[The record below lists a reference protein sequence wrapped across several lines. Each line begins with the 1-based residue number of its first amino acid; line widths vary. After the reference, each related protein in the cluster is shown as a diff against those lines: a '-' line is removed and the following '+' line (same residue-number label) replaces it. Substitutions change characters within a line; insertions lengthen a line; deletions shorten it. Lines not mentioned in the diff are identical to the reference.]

1 MALQPRF
8 AVSEPNRIAR
18 SVSELARNITAF
30 ARRGGMTLKPLSA
43 PEARATDR

>member
-18 SVSELARNITAF
+18 STSELARNIPAL
-30 ARRGGMTLKPLSA
+30 AHRGITLKPLSA